1 MKYIGNIVTDK
12 RVNFDSLIN
21 KCKSYNDIDT
31 SVPTLIIG
39 WNNVKSIFPN
49 VSILNKEI
57 NPNMF
62 WTFGR
67 TERRVDYERDINSFY
82 LYCIKNI
89 SSHIKYKF
97 FNIIT
102 TTYSKCKRLIN
113 FINSD
118 ISKTI
123 YVHNDC
129 SIFILFDNNV
139 IGISLNDIDY
149 LNIKKNKVLNMI
161 GNNPNNNIIYDD
173 NFLSIRMRRIIGDN
187 KIIIPYLFSIN

>member
-1 MKYIGNIVTDK
+1 MKYIGNIITDK
-12 RVNFDSLIN
+12 KVNFDSLIN

-49 VSILNKEI
+49 VSILDKEI
-57 NPNMF
+57 NSNVF

-97 FNIIT
+97 FNVTT

-113 FINSD
+113 FISNN
-118 ISKTI
+118 ILKTI
-123 YVHNDC
+123 YIHDDS
-129 SIFILFDNNV
+129 SIFILFENNV

-149 LNIKKNKVLNMI
+149 LNIKKEKVLNI
-161 GNNPNNNIIYDD
+161 INKNSNNRVIEND

-187 KIIIPYLFSIN
+187 KIIIPYLYSIN

>member
-12 RVNFDSLIN
+12 KVNFDSLIN

-49 VSILNKEI
+49 ASILDKEI
-57 NPNMF
+57 NPNIF

-89 SSHIKYKF
+89 SLHIKYNF
-97 FNIIT
+97 FNVTT

-113 FINSD
+113 FINSGTL
-118 ISKTI
+118 KTI
-123 YVHNDC
+123 YIHDDC
-129 SIFILFDNNV
+129 FIFILFGNNV

-149 LNIKKNKVLNMI
+149 LNIKKEKIL
-161 GNNPNNNIIYDD
+161 NIINKNSNNHVIDND
-173 NFLSIRMRRIIGDN
+173 NFLSIRMRRIIGEN
-187 KIIIPYLFSIN
+187 KIIIPYLYSIN